1 MFYSLWEKRC
11 ATKAFS
17 SASSWPFSKEHLTL
31 FQVAKNTSNNNH
43 IYFRSSSRFGAWKC
57 RHNNRLV
64 CKPLRRIFKDSMPWT
79 LNISH
84 TFENPALIW
93 SWEAFVIT
101 VVNTTAFFFCEGVWR
116 HGIFV
121 SRWNLKERVTHVSR
135 KSCIIQQI
143 RWRLRSSW
151 SVSTFIQSS
160 VGWD

>member
-1 MFYSLWEKRC
+1 MPPKR
-11 ATKAFS
+11 
-17 SASSWPFSKEHLTL
+17 
-31 FQVAKNTSNNNH
+31 FQAPPAGHFQKSTWH
-43 IYFRSSSRFGAWKC
+43 YFRWLKTLQTTITFIFVHHHVSGRGNVTPITDWCVNLWDVFLKILC
-57 RHNNRLV
+57 RELQSCR
-64 CKPLRRIFKDSMPWT
+64 
-79 LNISH
+79 
-84 TFENPALIW
+84 ENPALIW
-93 SWEAFVIT
+93 SWEAFVVT
-101 VVNTTAFFFCEGVWR
+101 VVHTTAFFFCEGVWR

>member
-1 MFYSLWEKRC
+1 MPPKRFQAPPAGHFQKSTWHFFRWLKTLQTTITFIFVHRHVSGRGNVTTIADWCVNLWDVFLKI
-11 ATKAFS
+11 
-17 SASSWPFSKEHLTL
+17 L
-31 FQVAKNTSNNNH
+31 
-43 IYFRSSSRFGAWKC
+43 C
-57 RHNNRLV
+57 RERM
-64 CKPLRRIFKDSMPWT
+64 D
-79 LNISH
+79 

-93 SWEAFVIT
+93 SWEAFVVT
-101 VVNTTAFFFCEGVWR
+101 VVNTTAFFFWEGVWR